1 MARPATLLAAA
12 LALCLLLAPTGL
24 AWYKTAAGPSLYS
37 VGRAAGLL
45 SGLRRF
51 LDARR
56 AESPVGAGPPVRAAA
71 FPELRPRLRSR
82 ILCVKDVTPN
92 LQSCERLPDGHA
104 TLRCQ
109 ADVFLS
115 LRAADCRST

>member
-45 SGLRRF
+45 SGLRRS

-56 AESPVGAGPPVRAAA
+56 AESPVGAGPPVQAAA
-71 FPELRPRLRSR
+71 FPELRPRLRSL
-82 ILCVKDVTPN
+82 ILCVKDVTPK

-104 TLRCQ
+104 TLQCK